1 MGADDPR
8 GFGGLVGGYA
18 VIEAA
23 CECGFEG
30 DFKIVAGDHREVE
43 AQCPECGEASHIDLI
58 D

>member
-1 MGADDPR
+1 
-8 GFGGLVGGYA
+8 